1 MGVVEM
7 KPIDIS
13 KLNEALMLI
22 NEHLILDDAPAT
34 EIVVCG
40 GSALIATGLVPR
52 TTQDVDIVALMKAE
66 VLVDSEPLPEYLIEA
81 ADRVGK
87 VLNLPVDWLNNG
99 PASQFQMGLPQGFQE
114 RLTTVIVG
122 KKLTVHYIG
131 RYDQIFFKTFA
142 SADRGGYHV
151 SDLKALNPTEEELI
165 AAAKWCMTQDTS
177 VAFRMI
183 LKDMFKQLGWQN
195 ASEQI

>member
-22 NEHLILDDAPAT
+22 NEHLILDDVPAT

-165 AAAKWCMTQDTS
+165 AAAKWCMTQDPS
-177 VAFRMI
+177 EAFRMI
-183 LKDMFKQLGWQN
+183 LKDMFNQLGWQN
-195 ASEQI
+195 VSAQI

>member
-1 MGVVEM
+1 M
-7 KPIDIS
+7 KPIDVS
-13 KLNEALMLI
+13 KLNEALQLL
-22 NEHLILDDAPAT
+22 NEQLILSDAPAT

-66 VLVDSEPLPEYLIEA
+66 VLVDSEPLPKYLIEA

-114 RLTTVIVG
+114 RLTTVVVG
-122 KKLTVHYIG
+122 AKLTVHYIG

-151 SDLKALNPTEEELI
+151 SDLKALNPADEELI
-165 AAAKWCMTQDTS
+165 AAARWCMTQDTS
-177 VAFRMI
+177 EAFRMI

-195 ASEQI
+195 VSKQI

>member
-1 MGVVEM
+1 M
-7 KPIDIS
+7 KTIDVS
-13 KLNEALMLI
+13 KLNEALQLL
-22 NEHLILDDAPAT
+22 NEQLILIDAPAT

-52 TTQDVDIVALMKAE
+52 TTQDVDIVALMQAE
-66 VLVDSEPLPEYLIEA
+66 VLVDSEPLPDYLLNA
-81 ADRVGK
+81 AGNVGTI
-87 VLNLPVDWLNNG
+87 LSLPADWLNNG
-99 PASQFQMGLPQGFQE
+99 PASQFQMGLPPGFQE
-114 RLTTVIVG
+114 RLTTVVVG

-151 SDLKALNPTEEELI
+151 SDLKALNPSDEELI
-165 AAAKWCMTQDTS
+165 AAARWCMTQDTS
-177 VAFRMI
+177 EAFRMI

-195 ASEQI
+195 VSEQI

>member
-1 MGVVEM
+1 MGVIEM

-22 NEHLILDDAPAT
+22 NEHLILDEAPAT

-52 TTQDVDIVALMKAE
+52 TTQDVDIVALMKAD
-66 VLVDSEPLPEYLIEA
+66 VLIDSEPLPEYLIEA

-177 VAFRMI
+177 EAFRMI
-183 LKDMFKQLGWQN
+183 LKDMFNQLGWQN
-195 ASEQI
+195 VSEQI

>member
-1 MGVVEM
+1 M

-13 KLNEALMLI
+13 KLNEALLLL
-22 NEHLILDDAPAT
+22 NEQLILTDAPAT

-52 TTQDVDIVALMKAE
+52 TTQDVDIVALIQSN
-66 VLVDSEPLPEYLIEA
+66 VLIDSEPLPDYLLNA
-81 ADRVGK
+81 ADNVGTI
-87 VLNLPVDWLNNG
+87 LSLPADWLNNG
-99 PASQFQMGLPQGFQE
+99 PASQFQMGLPPGFQE
-114 RLTTVIVG
+114 RLTTVVVG

-151 SDLKALNPTEEELI
+151 SDLKALNPAEDELI
-165 AAAKWCMTQDTS
+165 AAAKWCITQDTS
-177 VAFRMI
+177 EAFRMI

-195 ASEQI
+195 VSEQI

>member
-1 MGVVEM
+1 M

-13 KLNEALMLI
+13 KLNEALLLL
-22 NEHLILDDAPAT
+22 NEQLILTDAPAT

-52 TTQDVDIVALMKAE
+52 TTQDVDIVALIQSN
-66 VLVDSEPLPEYLIEA
+66 VLIDSEPLPDYLLNA
-81 ADRVGK
+81 ADNVGTI
-87 VLNLPVDWLNNG
+87 LSLPADWLNNG
-99 PASQFQMGLPQGFQE
+99 PASQFQMGLPPGFQE
-114 RLTTVIVG
+114 RLTTVVVG

-151 SDLKALNPTEEELI
+151 SDLKALNPAEDELI
-165 AAAKWCMTQDTS
+165 AAAKWCITQDTS
-177 VAFRMI
+177 EAFRMI
-183 LKDMFKQLGWQN
+183 LRDMFKQLGWKN
-195 ASEQI
+195 VSEQI

>member
-1 MGVVEM
+1 M
-7 KPIDIS
+7 
-13 KLNEALMLI
+13 NEALQLL
-22 NEHLILDDAPAT
+22 NEQLILTDAPAT

-66 VLVDSEPLPEYLIEA
+66 VLVDSEPLPDYLLNA
-81 ADRVGK
+81 AGNVGTI
-87 VLNLPVDWLNNG
+87 LSLPADWLNNG
-99 PASQFQMGLPQGFQE
+99 PASQFQMGLPSGFQE
-114 RLTTVIVG
+114 RLTTVVVG
-122 KKLTVHYIG
+122 AKLTVHYIG

-151 SDLKALNPTEEELI
+151 SDLKALNPADEELI
-165 AAAKWCMTQDTS
+165 AAARWCMTQDTS
-177 VAFRMI
+177 EAFRMI

-195 ASEQI
+195 VSEQI

>member
-1 MGVVEM
+1 M

-13 KLNEALMLI
+13 KLNEALLLL
-22 NEHLILDDAPAT
+22 NEQLILTDAPAT

-52 TTQDVDIVALMKAE
+52 TTQDVDIVALIQSN
-66 VLVDSEPLPEYLIEA
+66 VLIDSEPLPDYLLNA
-81 ADRVGK
+81 ADNVGTI
-87 VLNLPVDWLNNG
+87 LSLPADWLNNG
-99 PASQFQMGLPQGFQE
+99 PASQFQMGLPPGFQE
-114 RLTTVIVG
+114 RLTTVVVG

-151 SDLKALNPTEEELI
+151 SDLKSLNPAEDELI
-165 AAAKWCMTQDTS
+165 AAAKWCITQDTS
-177 VAFRMI
+177 EAFRMI

-195 ASEQI
+195 VSEQI

>member
-1 MGVVEM
+1 M
-7 KPIDIS
+7 KPINVS
-13 KLNEALMLI
+13 KLNEALQLL
-22 NEHLILDDAPAT
+22 NEQLILIDAPAT

-66 VLVDSEPLPEYLIEA
+66 VLVDSEPLPDYLLNA
-81 ADRVGK
+81 AGNVGTI
-87 VLNLPVDWLNNG
+87 LSLPADWLNNG
-99 PASQFQMGLPQGFQE
+99 PASQFQMGLPPGFQE
-114 RLTTVIVG
+114 RLTTVVVG

-151 SDLKALNPTEEELI
+151 SDLKALNPSDEELI

-177 VAFRMI
+177 EAFRMI

-195 ASEQI
+195 VSEQI

>member
-1 MGVVEM
+1 M
-7 KPIDIS
+7 KPIDVS
-13 KLNEALMLI
+13 KLNEALQLL
-22 NEHLILDDAPAT
+22 NEQLILIDAPAT

-66 VLVDSEPLPEYLIEA
+66 VLVDSEPLPDYLLNA
-81 ADRVGK
+81 AGNVGTI
-87 VLNLPVDWLNNG
+87 LSLPADWLNNG
-99 PASQFQMGLPQGFQE
+99 PASQFQMGLPAGFQE
-114 RLTTVIVG
+114 RLTTVVVG
-122 KKLTVHYIG
+122 AKLTVHYIG

-151 SDLKALNPTEEELI
+151 SDLKALNPADEELI
-165 AAAKWCMTQDTS
+165 AAARWCMTQDTS
-177 VAFRMI
+177 EAFRMI

-195 ASEQI
+195 VSEQI

>member
-1 MGVVEM
+1 M
-7 KPIDIS
+7 KPINVS
-13 KLNEALMLI
+13 KLNEALQLL
-22 NEHLILDDAPAT
+22 NEQLILIDAPAT

-66 VLVDSEPLPEYLIEA
+66 VLVDSEPLPDYLLNA
-81 ADRVGK
+81 AGNVGTI
-87 VLNLPVDWLNNG
+87 LSLPADWLNNG
-99 PASQFQMGLPQGFQE
+99 PASQFQMGLPPGFQE
-114 RLTTVIVG
+114 RLTTVVVG

-151 SDLKALNPTEEELI
+151 SDLKALNPSDEELI

-177 VAFRMI
+177 EPFRMI

-195 ASEQI
+195 VSKQI

>member
-1 MGVVEM
+1 M

-13 KLNEALMLI
+13 KLNEALQLL
-22 NEHLILDDAPAT
+22 NEQLILSDAPAT

-66 VLVDSEPLPEYLIEA
+66 VLVDSEPLPKYLIEA

-151 SDLKALNPTEEELI
+151 SDLKALNPTEAELI

-177 VAFRMI
+177 EAFRMI
-183 LKDMFKQLGWQN
+183 LKDMFNQLGWQN
-195 ASEQI
+195 VSEQI

>member
-1 MGVVEM
+1 M
-7 KPIDIS
+7 KPIDVS
-13 KLNEALMLI
+13 KLNEALQLL
-22 NEHLILDDAPAT
+22 NEQLILIDAPAT

-66 VLVDSEPLPEYLIEA
+66 VLVDSEPLPDYLLNA
-81 ADRVGK
+81 AGNVGTI
-87 VLNLPVDWLNNG
+87 LSLPADWLNNG
-99 PASQFQMGLPQGFQE
+99 PASQFQMGLPSGFQE
-114 RLTTVIVG
+114 RLTTVVVG

-151 SDLKALNPTEEELI
+151 SDLKALNPSDEELI

-177 VAFRMI
+177 EAFRMI

-195 ASEQI
+195 VSEQI

>member
-1 MGVVEM
+1 M

-13 KLNEALMLI
+13 KLNEALQLL
-22 NEHLILDDAPAT
+22 NEQLVLTDAPAT

-66 VLVDSEPLPEYLIEA
+66 VLVDSEPLPKYLIEA

-177 VAFRMI
+177 EAFRMI
-183 LKDMFKQLGWQN
+183 LKDMFNQLGWQN
-195 ASEQI
+195 VSEQI

>member
-1 MGVVEM
+1 M

-13 KLNEALMLI
+13 KLNEALLLL
-22 NEHLILDDAPAT
+22 NEQLILTDAPAT

-52 TTQDVDIVALMKAE
+52 TTQDVDIVALIQSN
-66 VLVDSEPLPEYLIEA
+66 VLIDSEPLPDYLLNA
-81 ADRVGK
+81 ADNVGTI
-87 VLNLPVDWLNNG
+87 LSLPADWLNNG
-99 PASQFQMGLPQGFQE
+99 PASQFQMGLPPGFQE
-114 RLTTVIVG
+114 RLTTVVVG

-151 SDLKALNPTEEELI
+151 SDLKALNPAEDELI
-165 AAAKWCMTQDTS
+165 AAAKWCITQDTS
-177 VAFRMI
+177 EAFRMI
-183 LKDMFKQLGWQN
+183 LKDMFKQLGWKN
-195 ASEQI
+195 VSEQI